1 MLRLNRGSQAFYVN
15 DSLPAELPR
24 FRYLADREETRMA
37 LDDWRSFEII
47 GLDTET
53 FWDTAHNHPHVS
65 LIQLAPPDGTEVLVI
80 DALTVGVEVEA
91 LRALVESSAVKM
103 AAHNARF
110 DEGVLQRAGL
120 RPAAFIDTL
129 RLAREAVRL
138 PSYSLRAVVA
148 HLFGIALDKSFQRS
162 NWRRRPLT
170 QAQLDYAAMDAHIT
184 LRLYEEL
191 KRTLNEQNRWNEA
204 LRHSTLA
211 STNPD
216 DKRTSRQR
224 RRIPYSPPRDLTE
237 AERRALTQLK
247 KWRLEKSFEAR
258 VPAYMI
264 CPDRT
269 LEQLILEQPE
279 TLDALLS
286 IHGLGAAKIS
296 RYGEELL
303 QALAEVSGLLQKNS

>member
-1 MLRLNRGSQAFYVN
+1 MN
-15 DSLPAELPR
+15 DSSLPELPR
-24 FRYLADREETRMA
+24 FRYLTDREETRVA
-37 LDDWRSFEII
+37 LDDWHSFEII

-53 FWDTAHNHPHVS
+53 FWDREHNHSHVS

-80 DALTVGVEVEA
+80 DALAVGVEA
-91 LRALVESSAVKM
+91 LRALIESPTVKM
-103 AAHNARF
+103 TAHNARF
-110 DEGVLQRAGL
+110 DEGVLQSAGL
-120 RPAAFIDTL
+120 RSTTFVDTL
-129 RLAREAVRL
+129 RLSREALRL

-162 NWRRRPLT
+162 DWHRRPLS
-170 QAQLDYAAMDAHIT
+170 QAQLDYAAMDARIT
-184 LRLYEEL
+184 LRVYEEL
-191 KRTLNEQNRWNEA
+191 KRTLNEQNRWDEA
-204 LRHSTLA
+204 LHRATLA
-211 STNPD
+211 PANPD
-216 DKRTSRQR
+216 DKRNARQR
-224 RRIPYSPPRDLTE
+224 RQTPYTPPRALTE

-269 LEQLILEQPE
+269 LEQLILDQPE

-286 IHGLGAAKIS
+286 IHGLGAAKVS

-303 QALAEVSGLLQKNS
+303 QALTEVSLPLQKNS

>member
-1 MLRLNRGSQAFYVN
+1 MN
-15 DSLPAELPR
+15 DSSAPEFPR
-24 FRYLADREETRMA
+24 FRYLTDSEETRVA
-37 LDDWRSFEII
+37 LGDWQSFETI

-53 FWDTAHNHPHVS
+53 FRDRQHNHSHVS
-65 LIQLAPPDGTEVLVI
+65 LIQLAPPDGTEVLII
-80 DALTVGVEVEA
+80 DALAVGVEPV
-91 LRALVESSAVKM
+91 RALVESPAVKM
-103 AAHNARF
+103 CAHNARF

-120 RPAAFIDTL
+120 LPAAFIDTL
-129 RLAREAVRL
+129 RLSREALRL

-162 NWRRRPLT
+162 DWRRRPLI
-170 QAQLDYAAMDAHIT
+170 QAQLNYAAIDAHIT
-184 LRLYEEL
+184 LRAYEEL
-191 KRTLNEQNRWNEA
+191 KRKLNEQNRWNEA
-204 LRHSTLA
+204 LRRATLA
-211 STNPD
+211 PSNAD
-216 DKRTSRQR
+216 DKRISRQR
-224 RRIPYSPPRDLTE
+224 RQPPYTPPRALTE

-247 KWRLEKSFEAR
+247 KWRLEKSFEAC

-269 LEQLILEQPE
+269 LEQLILDQPE

-303 QALAEVSGLLQKNS
+303 QALAEASGLLQNNS

>member
-1 MLRLNRGSQAFYVN
+1 MN

-24 FRYLADREETRMA
+24 FRYLTDREETRIA

-53 FWDTAHNHPHVS
+53 FWDRGHNHSHVS
-65 LIQLAPPDGTEVLVI
+65 LIQLAPPDSTEVLVI
-80 DALTVGVEVEA
+80 DALAVGVEA
-91 LRALVESSAVKM
+91 LRALVASPAVKM
-103 AAHNARF
+103 CAHNARF

-120 RPAAFIDTL
+120 SSSAFVDTL
-129 RLAREAVRL
+129 RL

-162 NWRRRPLT
+162 DWRRRPLS
-170 QAQLDYAAMDAHIT
+170 QAQLDYAAMDAYIT
-184 LRLYEEL
+184 LRVYEEL
-191 KRTLNEQNRWNEA
+191 KHTLNEQNRWDEA
-204 LRHSTLA
+204 LQRATLA
-211 STNPD
+211 PANPD
-216 DKRTSRQR
+216 DKRSARQR
-224 RRIPYSPPRDLTE
+224 RQTPYTPSRALTE
-237 AERRALTQLK
+237 VERRALTQLK

-269 LEQLILEQPE
+269 LEQLILDQPE

-296 RYGEELL
+296 RYGEDLL
-303 QALAEVSGLLQKNS
+303 QALAEVSGLIEKNS

>member
-1 MLRLNRGSQAFYVN
+1 MN

-24 FRYLADREETRMA
+24 FRYLIDREETRVA
-37 LDDWRSFEII
+37 LGDWQSFEII

-53 FWDTAHNHPHVS
+53 FRDRQHNHSHVS
-65 LIQLAPPDGTEVLVI
+65 LIQLAPPDGTEVLII
-80 DALTVGVEVEA
+80 DALAVGVEVET
-91 LRALVESSAVKM
+91 LRSLVESPAVKM
-103 AAHNARF
+103 CAHNARF

-120 RPAAFIDTL
+120 LPAAFIDTL
-129 RLAREAVRL
+129 RLSREALRL

-170 QAQLDYAAMDAHIT
+170 QAQLDYAAMDAYIT
-184 LRLYEEL
+184 LRVYEEL
-191 KRTLNEQNRWNEA
+191 ERRLTEQNRWDDA
-204 LRHSTLA
+204 LCRATLA
-211 STNPD
+211 PVGINN
-216 DKRTSRQR
+216 KRTSRQR
-224 RRIPYSPPRDLTE
+224 RQSTYTPPRALTE

-258 VPAYMI
+258 IPAYMI

-269 LEQLILEQPE
+269 LEQLILDQPE

-303 QALAEVSGLLQKNS
+303 QALAEFSGLLQNNS